1 MAGFL
6 FANRVFSTTF
16 ATEMQLYLKENHS
29 KISVATVSYMLTS
42 IRDSGNV
49 WIHYVICNN

>member
-1 MAGFL
+1 MVGFL

-16 ATEMQLYLKENHS
+16 ATEMQLYLREIHLR
-29 KISVATVSYMLTS
+29 ISVAMESYMLTS